1 MYVYSVWL
9 MCQPNAIMMSSTVVR
24 EVVCTECHCFAS
36 FETVRIHTG
45 VTVAILKACL
55 SYSGTLDSCFLQAG

>member
-1 MYVYSVWL
+1 MAYV
-9 MCQPNAIMMSSTVVR
+9 STQCNYDVVDHSER
-24 EVVCTECHCFAS
+24 GYVCTECHCFAS